1 MKTVYIRFYEE
12 LNDFLPIL
20 ILVNS
25 KSVEFN
31 YILNDKDEISVYP
44 VYESFDIKEIR
55 HLRQSLREPK
65 FILDVQLGSLAK
77 YMRMEGLD

>member
-44 VYESFDIKEIR
+44 VFMN
-55 HLRQSLREPK
+55 HLILRK
-65 FILDVQLGSLAK
+65 FGT
-77 YMRMEGLD
+77 